1 MDSFFSNHKQ
11 QHRITLP
18 TILLVVGSSGLYYC
32 LWLEEELG
40 VDDII
45 NTKHDNER
53 LVILHHNEQAQPL
66 DDAERSRGQLG
77 GTGGERL

>member
-1 MDSFFSNHKQ
+1 M
-11 QHRITLP
+11 
-18 TILLVVGSSGLYYC
+18 
-32 LWLEEELG
+32 G

-66 DDAERSRGQLG
+66 DDAERSQGQLKIAQSMSIEVSFAMPQAEQWFLTFINTTMNND
-77 GTGGERL
+77 GTAISQLAWSPPH